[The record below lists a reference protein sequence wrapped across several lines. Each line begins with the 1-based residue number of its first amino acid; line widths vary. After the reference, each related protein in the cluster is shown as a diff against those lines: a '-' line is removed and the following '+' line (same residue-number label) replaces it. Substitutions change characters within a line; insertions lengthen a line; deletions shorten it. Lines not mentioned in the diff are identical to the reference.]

1 MASIEE
7 TLNTGNQSITNR
19 DTANIFVWNNRS
31 VRATYTASGD
41 TTLVAGTLMGRISAT
56 GKIVECDSAASNGSQ
71 YPLGYLLNDHVIEDG
86 ESKEVEVVTSG
97 DVVQALTT
105 LAYGVEY
112 TDVVSGRQLR
122 DHVTAMGINL
132 VGNNELSGYDNQ

>member
-7 TLNTGNQSITNR
+7 TLNNGNQSITNR

-41 TTLVAGTLMGRISAT
+41 TTLVAGTLMGRITAT
-56 GKIVECDSAASNGSQ
+56 GLIVECDTAASDGSE
-71 YPLGYLLNDHVIEDG
+71 YPLGYLMNDHVIADG
-86 ESKEVEVVTSG
+86 ESKEVEVVTAG
-97 DVVQALTT
+97 DVVEDLTT
-105 LAYGVEY
+105 LTYGNTY
-112 TDVVSGRQLR
+112 SDDVNGRQLR
-122 DHVTAMGINL
+122 DWVTDRGIHL